1 MNWWNFLVHDCHS
14 IEFQCSFFCFI
25 YLYFLGFCS
34 CFCRCCCCCCCFLSF
49 FLSYF
54 FVLILILLIKYNL
67 LQTFCFVLVCLGD
80 ASVDNNTNEENC
92 KDLQKFDKDKDGL
105 VSLTEVCTYVQHV
118 LKKSV
123 YIPTKLLE
131 SMNNVLYSFKC
142 A

>member
-25 YLYFLGFCS
+25 YLYFLGV
-34 CFCRCCCCCCCFLSF
+34 FLVFVVVVVVVVSF
-49 FLSYF
+49 FLSF

-105 VSLTEVCTYVQHV
+105 VSLTEVCTY
-118 LKKSV
+118 
-123 YIPTKLLE
+123 
-131 SMNNVLYSFKC
+131 M
-142 A
+142 